1 MVTLNKVREE
11 LQVQSVKYLAKRIA
25 PRLDV
30 FSIGDGT

>member
-11 LQVQSVKYLAKRIA
+11 LQVQSVTKRIV
-25 PRLDV
+25 PKLHV